1 MMRANPAHGADR
13 MTPHHVRKDGNIVIQ
28 SKPLR
33 ASGNNRG
40 AVGGYIG
47 EARKGPTQQ
56 SILSGENM
64 I

>member
-13 MTPHHVRKDGNIVIQ
+13 MTPHVRKDGNIVIQ

-40 AVGGYIG
+40 VVGGYIG
-47 EARKGPTQQ
+47 DARKGPTQQ
-56 SILSGENM
+56 SILSGEQM